1 MGADESDHSSSITT
15 SSHLMD
21 SIAKKKCPHVFH
33 IRSCLF
39 IFCHPGNFGFFIFE
53 RWEMLGSNNF
63 WQVVSHEI
71 AVFFFLLPFIRNN
84 SIRPLVWVPGS
95 SLCFVI
101 VTISSRLSLCLSED
115 EMWGKDEAIGW
126 GFLGFF
132 SDYCQLSWEW
142 HFKICQTESSLE
154 IRQAWRYNP
163 VIYPLFNS
171 D

>member
-1 MGADESDHSSSITT
+1 MGSQYGPLFTPILFSAFGQQPRTYSELKRFICPMGADESDHSSSITT

-95 SLCFVI
+95 SQCFVI

-115 EMWGKDEAIGW
+115 EMWGKDEAIG
-126 GFLGFF
+126 
-132 SDYCQLSWEW
+132 
-142 HFKICQTESSLE
+142 
-154 IRQAWRYNP
+154 
-163 VIYPLFNS
+163 
-171 D
+171 